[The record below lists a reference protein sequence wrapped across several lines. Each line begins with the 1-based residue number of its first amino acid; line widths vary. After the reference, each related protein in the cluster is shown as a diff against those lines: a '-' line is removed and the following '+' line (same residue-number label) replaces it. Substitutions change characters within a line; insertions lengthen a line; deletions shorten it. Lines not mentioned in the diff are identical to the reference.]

1 MENKHGIFHS
11 ETYGNLRII
20 LEDDVLLFCAR
31 DIGEMLGFKDV
42 RHGIMRHCRN
52 IRKRKYQT
60 ASGVQVMNFID
71 ATDALRLLSHTNSI
85 AADDVAGWL
94 FTTVIPMVLQ
104 EEVKEET
111 PDEEDEN
118 GVEEAS
124 DKLFM
129 IHADDYIRHLYH
141 LCKLTGMLHRLAVMA
156 ERLSSDCT
164 AAVILRET
172 AAASRKNCEK
182 ILDQYGLNAEDA
194 YFVDSEKLHRLAD
207 NEICLPE
214 DAGYVKSEDILNDL
228 CDAAEDD
235 TLTWCDENG

>member
-11 ETYGNLRII
+11 ETYGDLRII

-42 RHGIMRHCRN
+42 RHGIMRHCQS

-60 ASGVQVMNFID
+60 ASGVQMMNFID
-71 ATDALRLLSHTNSI
+71 ATDALRLLSHTTSI
-85 AADDVAGWL
+85 AAEDVAGWL
-94 FTTVIPMVLQ
+94 FTTVIPTVLQ
-104 EEVKEET
+104 EEVKEEA

-118 GVEEAS
+118 GVEEVS

-156 ERLSSDCT
+156 ERIPSDCT

-182 ILDQYGLNAEDA
+182 ILGEYGLTAADVYLEDRKK
-194 YFVDSEKLHRLAD
+194 FFPIIE

-214 DAGYVKSEDILNDL
+214 DAGYVKSEDIVNDL

-235 TLTWCDENG
+235 TLTWCDKNG